1 MTPAVAMFLQWLM
14 DLLIERRKRMKE
26 TKKEKKSK
34 KKFFLNYECMITHLQ
49 ETWKTRNNTYSSTIY
64 YNYFLSR

>member
-49 ETWKTRNNTYSSTIY
+49 ETWKIQNKTTYSSTIY
-64 YNYFLSR
+64 YNHF